1 MSSDD
6 NIIQFPANRI
16 VEKSTAG
23 PRKDDKF
30 AKRIQQKQT
39 KEFVETAVDDISM
52 NLLRQLYDLA
62 IKTEKQS
69 FTKDLAMVVD
79 MIRGLVYR
87 DFDMP
92 HPSQKLS
99 DKLVQLKKNQGS
111 ALSARIDYSSVIDK
125 PAKTNKPLSKDVKED
140 LKDLN
145 DSTMFEGENLDD

>member
-6 NIIQFPANRI
+6 NIIQFPTNRI

-23 PRKDDKF
+23 PRLDDKA

-62 IKTEKQS
+62 IKTEKNT

-87 DFDMP
+87 DFDMI
-92 HPSQKLS
+92 HPAQKLS
-99 DKLVQLKKNQGS
+99 DKLVQVKENQGS

-125 PAKTNKPLSKDVKED
+125 PIKTNKPLSKDVKQD
-140 LKDLN
+140 LNNLN
-145 DSTMFEGENLDD
+145 DSTMFEGDNLDE